1 MRSLPPVLRRA
12 TAGPL
17 LAGLL
22 VAGPLVAGL
31 LVAGLLVAGLA
42 GLGSVALVGPA
53 WAGTQPVP
61 VGAGEAGIAY
71 VEDSPEGLRI
81 LLDVPAGVD
90 LDLVDP
96 QVSIAGQQASAS
108 AETVDDAIP
117 VRRTTVLV
125 IDTSNSMRGARF
137 TAARTA
143 AQAFVRSVPDD
154 VYVGVVGFDDDVA
167 VLLDP
172 TQDRAEARDVIE
184 SLSLS
189 AGTSLYDA
197 VVTGAEIVGAEGQRN
212 LLVLSD
218 GADTS
223 DTPLAVALAAID
235 QDLIVDT
242 VALDQGGVGVPGL
255 AELAEAG
262 DGQVVPADP
271 AALRAAFAAQAQS
284 LAEQVLVTATVP
296 AAVREAGTT
305 EAELVVTLG
314 RADGTGDVVA
324 ESYSPLTAQDAPVAA
339 PAPARAAPMLLP
351 TWAAYAGPAV
361 LGVGLILLLVLL
373 VPAPARALTVEER
386 VTRYTTLGNQGGADD
401 RPRVD
406 ADQALSQAKDAAAG
420 LLRRSG
426 GLEARIST
434 RLEAAGSELRSAEWL
449 LVHGGIFVVTGLLG
463 LLLGQGDLIVGIL
476 FLLVGAGGPWLWLGL
491 RTKRRRKAFSRAL
504 PDTLQLMSGSL
515 SAGLSLAQ
523 SVDTIVREGVDPI
536 AGEFKRVLIEARLGV
551 SLEDALD
558 GVSER
563 FESRDF
569 EWVVMA
575 IRIQRQVGGN
585 LAELLDS
592 VAETMRE
599 RDYMRRQV
607 AALAAEGKLS
617 AYVLGGLPP
626 LFLVYLLL
634 TNRDY
639 VSVLFTEPIGWA
651 MLAGAA
657 VLLAVGGFWMS
668 RLIKV
673 EI

>member
-1 MRSLPPVLRRA
+1 MRGSPPALRRA
-12 TAGPL
+12 GAAVLPALLLGLTGLVGTATLAGPTS
-17 LAGLL
+17 A
-22 VAGPLVAGL
+22 AAQS
-31 LVAGLLVAGLA
+31 A
-42 GLGSVALVGPA
+42 PA
-53 WAGTQPVP
+53 DDGRAS
-61 VGAGEAGIAY
+61 IAY
-71 VEDSPEGLRI
+71 VEDSPVGLRI
-81 LLDVPAGVD
+81 LLDVPAGAD
-90 LDLVDP
+90 LDLDDP
-96 QVSIAGQQASAS
+96 QVSIAGQQAQAS
-108 AETVDDAIP
+108 AETVDDATP

-137 TAARTA
+137 AAARTA
-143 AQAFVRSVPDD
+143 ALAFVQSVPDD
-154 VYVGVVGFDDDVA
+154 VYVGVVGFDADVA
-167 VLLDP
+167 VLLEP
-172 TQDRAEARDVIE
+172 TRDRAEARDVVE
-184 SLSLS
+184 GLTLS

-197 VVTGAEIVGAEGQRN
+197 VVTGAEAVGERGQRS

-218 GADTS
+218 GADTT
-223 DTPLAVALAAID
+223 DTPLAVALSAVD
-235 QDLIVDT
+235 EDLIVNT
-242 VALDQGGVGVPGL
+242 VVLDQDGASVPGL

-271 AALRAAFAAQAQS
+271 AALQAAFAAEAQT

-296 AAVREAGTT
+296 GAVREAGTT
-305 EAELVVTLG
+305 EAELVVTLA
-314 RADGTGDVVA
+314 RADGTGEVMA
-324 ESYSPLTAQDAPVAA
+324 ESYSPLAAQDAPPTA
-339 PAPARAAPMLLP
+339 PAPARAGPMMLP

-361 LGVGLILLLVLL
+361 LGVGLVLLLVLL

-386 VTRYTTLGNQGGADD
+386 VTRYTTLGTRSGGDD
-401 RPRVD
+401 GPRVD
-406 ADQALSQAKDAAAG
+406 ADQALSQATDAAAG
-420 LLRRSG
+420 LLSRSS

-449 LVHGGIFVVTGLLG
+449 LVHGGVFTVAGLLG
-463 LLLGQGDLIVGIL
+463 LLLSRGDPVVGIL
-476 FLLVGAGGPWLWLGL
+476 FLLVGACGPWLWLGL
-491 RTKRRRKAFSRAL
+491 RAKRRRKAFSRAL

-558 GVSER
+558 GVSTR

-639 VSVLFTEPIGWA
+639 VSVLFTEPMGWA
-651 MLAGAA
+651 MLAAA
-657 VLLAVGGFWMS
+657 ALLLAVGGFWMS